1 LTPAKDLAHVLRRW
15 QEGGLTLAI
24 VDLSTGSIDRDARV
38 PKPSMFRL
46 AWYAVIAL
54 MGLRR
59 TNVGG
64 FGAVVP
70 ESSGRSGFYG

>member
-1 LTPAKDLAHVLRRW
+1 
-15 QEGGLTLAI
+15 
-24 VDLSTGSIDRDARV
+24 
-38 PKPSMFRL
+38 
-46 AWYAVIAL
+46 

>member
-1 LTPAKDLAHVLRRW
+1 
-15 QEGGLTLAI
+15 
-24 VDLSTGSIDRDARV
+24 
-38 PKPSMFRL
+38 MFRL